1 MGSVHSKISD
11 RAITRSRGWQ
21 QCLACATC
29 PTVGRQLWPTSWCA
43 VQQVLKNIYCAGPL
57 HVVRSDQ
64 DRYCALATNP
74 CVSPWPASTNRGHPC
89 GRGKSTVCDA

>member
-21 QCLACATC
+21 LCLACATR
-29 PTVGRQLWPTSWCA
+29 PTVGRQLWPTAWYA
-43 VQQVLKNIYCAGPL
+43 VQQVFKSKYCAGAL
-57 HVVRSDQ
+57 LVVRSDQ
-64 DRYCALATNP
+64 DRYCALATNS
-74 CVSPWPASTNRGHPC
+74 CVSPWAVSTNRGHPC